1 MLMLLVS
8 WMVLGLLFYLSGLA
22 VLYAVGGSVFIRCA
36 DRALLAV
43 WLGMLLIVSL
53 SLGIALFTPL
63 SPAAGA
69 MLAAGTGLPALLF
82 KRFRLDILQLA
93 RALTPWR
100 AIGILGLLGGIS
112 FYCSQTIS
120 HYDTGLY
127 HYNAIQWLGRFGIA
141 PGMALINS
149 RLGFVSSWFTL
160 PAFFNH
166 GVLETRVIALPGGF
180 VLCLAGL
187 HIGVCLERILHQR
200 HVPADVFLA
209 VFIAASLAIPL
220 YQKIPATSSPD
231 LPAVMCVVL
240 AVWVMMVISGPA
252 TTRDAPG
259 ASVFQAGAP
268 LLPLLLACGA
278 LTVKLTAAPLVC
290 ITALY
295 ACVGSRRRLSGAVMA
310 ALVVAAAAG
319 LLATANTVTSG
330 CPWYPVP
337 ICLDVPW
344 SVGADVARFEAYNV
358 LYWAKSL
365 GHKVPGEL
373 VSSWLWPLYWAQA
386 SRSTCAAFVLV
397 AASCLSLLFLL
408 ARIGRGA
415 RRMFWAIA
423 TGVTGM
429 AFLVWFAPDPRFG
442 WGYFTVIPCLWA
454 LLPADRRA
462 SKRRP
467 VSAGAASCAASAL
480 MIGAGIVIALVSFRQ
495 TDNDRSVALA
505 LREGRLVEARQG
517 PSRLWLPPGLIS
529 LGAEET
535 VQYHLK
541 DFMYTAPRTAN
552 QCWATDIP
560 CSDNRRLLHVM
571 LRDSEKGFR
580 AGFVRTGP

>member
-1 MLMLLVS
+1 M
-8 WMVLGLLFYLSGLA
+8 
-22 VLYAVGGSVFIRCA
+22 
-36 DRALLAV
+36 
-43 WLGMLLIVSL
+43 
-53 SLGIALFTPL
+53 
-63 SPAAGA
+63 
-69 MLAAGTGLPALLF
+69 
-82 KRFRLDILQLA
+82 LQLA

-100 AIGILGLLGGIS
+100 AIGIMGLFGGIS

-166 GVLETRVIALPGGF
+166 GVLETRVTALPGGF

-209 VFIAASLAIPL
+209 VFTAASLAIPL

-240 AVWVMMVISGPA
+240 AVWVMMVTSGSAA
-252 TTRDAPG
+252 TRAAPG
-259 ASVFQAGAP
+259 AAVFQAGAP

-295 ACVGSRRRLSGAVMA
+295 ACVGFRRHLRGAVMA
-310 ALVVAAAAG
+310 AVVSAAAAG
-319 LLATANTVTSG
+319 LLAAATTVASG

-344 SVGADVARFEAYNV
+344 SVGADVARFESHNV

-373 VSSWLWPLYWAQA
+373 VGSWLWPLYWAQA

-397 AASCLSLLFLL
+397 AASGLSLLFLF
-408 ARIGRGA
+408 ARIGMGI

-423 TGVTGM
+423 TGVVGM
-429 AFLVWFAPDPRFG
+429 VFLVCLAPDPRFG

-454 LLPADRRA
+454 LLPAERSAD
-462 SKRRP
+462 KRRP
-467 VSAGAASCAASAL
+467 VSAGAASCATAAL
-480 MIGAGIVIALVSFRQ
+480 MIGIGIVIALVSFRQ
-495 TDNDRSVALA
+495 TDNDRAVAVA
-505 LREGRLVEARQG
+505 LREGRLVEAGQG

-529 LGAEET
+529 LGDDEKI
-535 VQYHLK
+535 QYYCK
-541 DFMYTAPRTAN
+541 DFMYTAPRTAD

-560 CSDNRRLLHVM
+560 CADDRRLRHVI
-571 LRDSEKGFR
+571 LRDPEKGLR
-580 AGFVRTGP
+580 AGFVRAGP

>member
-1 MLMLLVS
+1 M
-8 WMVLGLLFYLSGLA
+8 F
-22 VLYAVGGSVFIRCA
+22 
-36 DRALLAV
+36 
-43 WLGMLLIVSL
+43 LIVSL

-69 MLAAGTGLPALLF
+69 ILAAGTGLPTLLC
-82 KRFRLDILQLA
+82 KRFRFDMLQLA

-100 AIGILGLLGGIS
+100 VIGILGLCGGIS

-127 HYNAIQWLGRFGIA
+127 HYSAIQWFGRFGIV
-141 PGMALINS
+141 PGIALINS
-149 RLGFVSSWFTL
+149 RLGFVSAWFTL

-180 VLCLAGL
+180 ILCLAGL
-187 HIGVCLERILHQR
+187 HIGVCLERILHRR

-209 VFIAASLAIPL
+209 VFTAASLAIPL

-231 LPAVMCVVL
+231 LPAGMCVVL
-240 AVWVMMVISGPA
+240 AVWAMMVTPGSTA
-252 TTRDAPG
+252 TRATPG
-259 ASVFQAGAP
+259 AAVSQAGAP

-295 ACVGSRRRLSGAVMA
+295 ACIRFRGRVRGAVLA
-310 ALVVAAAAG
+310 VLVSAAAAG
-319 LLATANTVTSG
+319 LLAAATTVASG

-337 ICLDVPW
+337 FCLDVPW
-344 SVGADVARFEAYNV
+344 SVGAGVASLEAQNV

-365 GHKVPGEL
+365 GHKVPGEI

-386 SRSTCAAFVLV
+386 SRSTCAAFVMV

-408 ARIGRGA
+408 ARIGTGA

-423 TGVTGM
+423 TGLTGM
-429 AFLVWFAPDPRFG
+429 AFLVCLAPDPRFG
-442 WGYFTVIPCLWA
+442 WGYFTVIPCLWFM
-454 LLPADRRA
+454 LSADRRA
-462 SKRRP
+462 SMRRP
-467 VSAGAASCAASAL
+467 VAAGAASRAASAL
-480 MIGAGIVIALVSFRQ
+480 MIGAGIVIALVSLRQ
-495 TDNDRSVALA
+495 TDNDRAVALA
-505 LREGRLVEARQG
+505 LREGRLVEDRQG
-517 PSRLWLPPGLIS
+517 PSRVWLPPRLIA
-529 LGAEET
+529 LGAEEKL
-535 VQYHLK
+535 QYHLT
-541 DFMYTAPRTAN
+541 DFMYTAPRTAD

-560 CSDNRRLLHVM
+560 CADHRRLLPIM

-580 AGFVRTGP
+580 AGFVRAGP